1 MVTFLQTLTC
11 CACFALLCS
20 WRHHETGALLI
31 PNEWKVQ
38 MDPVSFCQSKAELRL
53 RKQNKKNT
61 HLCSMLSGKNSSNAK
76 VMVENVQ
83 GPGKRV

>member
-1 MVTFLQTLTC
+1 MRQVLFSFLMNGKSRWTRFL
-11 CACFALLCS
+11 FAN
-20 WRHHETGALLI
+20 
-31 PNEWKVQ
+31 P
-38 MDPVSFCQSKAELRL
+38 KAELRL

-61 HLCSMLSGKNSSNAK
+61 HLCSIVSGKNSSNAK